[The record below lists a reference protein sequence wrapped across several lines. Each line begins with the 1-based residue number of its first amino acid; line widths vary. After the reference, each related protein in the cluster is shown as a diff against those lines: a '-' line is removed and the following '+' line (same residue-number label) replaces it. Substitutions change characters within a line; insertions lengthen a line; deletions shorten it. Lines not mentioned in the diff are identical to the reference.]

1 MKKIDTRSMT
11 DDQIVNL
18 ITAFDRQGLPLNR
31 RFEGDDEILRSFV
44 KNHGINDFSINFA
57 VVLCVI
63 LREATIRGLT
73 IPPVN

>member
-31 RFEGDDEILRSFV
+31 RFEGDDEMLRAFV
-44 KNHGINDFSINFA
+44 KDHDINGLAVNFA

>member
-1 MKKIDTRSMT
+1 MKKIDTRTMS
-11 DDQIVNL
+11 DDMVVDL
-18 ITAFDRQGLPLNR
+18 IRSFDRQGLPLNR

-44 KNHGINDFSINFA
+44 KDHGINYFSVNFA
-57 VVLCVI
+57 VFLCVI